1 MDGKCDTIVRDKI
14 LRWINPT
21 LFPPNSL
28 TLFLIHLVSPA
39 APPNP
44 SMSVVVPKKRMTT
57 QIVMNSP
64 NWVAG
69 TNRYRYNFPQQMD
82 FSKNNAQVAISQ
94 YAVYNSTYN
103 ISSSLQNNTY
113 QIVWVN
119 GETVTATIP
128 DGYYSF
134 SDLDLH
140 LEFTMS
146 TQGWYLVSN
155 TNSSQAT
162 YYLDITVNSIQYKAQ
177 INTYALPS
185 TMPSGLTFPAG
196 ATWTLPV
203 SRAYPQLIL
212 SPGLQRLFGM
222 PNQSTFPLS
231 QTPPVT
237 NGSTVL
243 YQSFLSTS
251 YPILS
256 PVFCYVLGLNL
267 VNNGRSQNPTIVGQ
281 IPLITAAF
289 GSLIT
294 NTLPIS
300 TMFDCCPGKYSF
312 IELSIYDQNLSPLVL
327 VDSEICV
334 NLVLSWDSD

>member
-1 MDGKCDTIVRDKI
+1 
-14 LRWINPT
+14 
-21 LFPPNSL
+21 
-28 TLFLIHLVSPA
+28 
-39 APPNP
+39 
-44 SMSVVVPKKRMTT
+44 VVVPKKRMTT

-69 TNRYRYNFPQQMD
+69 TNRYRYNFSQPVD

-113 QIVWVN
+113 TIIWTN
-119 GETVTATIP
+119 GASVTVTIP

-140 LEFTMS
+140 LQFTMS
-146 TQGWYLVSN
+146 TQGWYLVST
-155 TNSSQAT
+155 TNSSQASFFLST
-162 YYLDITVNSIQYKAQ
+162 TVNSIQYRAQ
-177 INTYALPS
+177 INTYCLQTA
-185 TMPSGLTFPAG
+185 MPSGLTYPAG
-196 ATWTLPV
+196 ATWTLPTTPT
-203 SRAYPQLIL
+203 YPQLIL
-212 SPGLQRLFGM
+212 SPGLQRLYGM
-222 PNQSTFPLS
+222 LTQSTFPLS
-231 QTPPVT
+231 QTPPVE

-267 VNNGRSQNPTIVGQ
+267 VNSGLAANPTIVTQ
-281 IPLITAAF
+281 IPLTAAY

-300 TMFDCCPGKYSF
+300 VMFDVCPGKYSF
-312 IELSIYDQNLSPLVL
+312 VELSIYDQNLSPLVL

-334 NLVLSWDSD
+334 NLVLSWDAD

>member
-1 MDGKCDTIVRDKI
+1 
-14 LRWINPT
+14 
-21 LFPPNSL
+21 
-28 TLFLIHLVSPA
+28 
-39 APPNP
+39 
-44 SMSVVVPKKRMTT
+44 MSVVVPKKRVTT

-64 NWVAG
+64 NWIPG
-69 TNRYRYNFPQQMD
+69 TNRYRYVFPQPID

-113 QIVWVN
+113 TVTWVN
-119 GETVTATIP
+119 GQSVTAVIP

-134 SDLDLH
+134 SDVDLH

-146 TQGWYLVSN
+146 TQGWYLVST

-162 YYLDITVNSIQYKAQ
+162 YYLDITVNSIQYKAE
-177 INTYALPS
+177 INTYSLPT
-185 TMPSGLTFPAG
+185 TMPSGLTYPAG

-222 PNQSTFPLS
+222 LNQSTFPTT
-231 QTPPVT
+231 QVPPTV
-237 NGSTVL
+237 NGSAVL
-243 YQSFLSTS
+243 TQSYLSTS

-256 PVFCYVLGLNL
+256 PVFAYVLGLNL
-267 VNNGRSQNPTIVGQ
+267 INSGLATNPTIIAQ
-281 IPLITAAF
+281 IPLTAAY
-289 GSLIT
+289 GGLIT
-294 NTLPIS
+294 STLPIS
-300 TMFDCCPGKYSF
+300 TMFDISPGKYQF
-312 IELSIYDQNLSPLVL
+312 VELSIYDQNLAPLVL

-334 NLVLSWDSD
+334 NLVLQWDAD